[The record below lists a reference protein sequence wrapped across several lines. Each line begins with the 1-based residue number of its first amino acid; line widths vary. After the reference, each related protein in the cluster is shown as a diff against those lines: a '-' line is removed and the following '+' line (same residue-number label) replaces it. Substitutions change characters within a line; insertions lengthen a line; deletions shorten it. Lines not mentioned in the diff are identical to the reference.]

1 MSERE
6 PITAELRVALDV
18 DREFMRA
25 DGTVVAQ
32 TFCVDRGDFERLC
45 DAIDAVHAQL
55 ERENAELRQ
64 RVAELDKRGE
74 SMHDGGRITDELRE
88 YASTRITPNKGQL
101 EAIADRID
109 AEHKAKV
116 AYWQEASYKD
126 GYDEGF
132 ASADDWLA
140 QHEDAMAEHGWVRLP
155 KDADGV
161 TWNIG
166 DRTESGQ
173 VVYKLY
179 LDKHGW
185 SFYGLVN
192 DIDPAIHRHHHAPTV
207 EDVLRE
213 FADIVRKERVELAT
227 ISEDTIAE
235 YAKRLTLAGDAE

>member
-1 MSERE
+1 MS
-6 PITAELRVALDV
+6 
-18 DREFMRA
+18 
-25 DGTVVAQ
+25 
-32 TFCVDRGDFERLC
+32 
-45 DAIDAVHAQL
+45 
-55 ERENAELRQ
+55 
-64 RVAELDKRGE
+64 
-74 SMHDGGRITDELRE
+74 ITDELRE
-88 YASTRITPNKGQL
+88 YTGNFYLLRYKDVREKLG
-101 EAIADRID
+101 AIADRID
-109 AEHKAKV
+109 AEHDAKV

-140 QHEDAMAEHGWVRLP
+140 QHEDAMAEHGWVKLP
-155 KDADGV
+155 VDADGV

-192 DIDPAIHRHHHAPTV
+192 DIDPAIHRHYHAPTV

-213 FADIVRKERVELAT
+213 FARVGIRIGSKDGIEAGKFT
-227 ISEDTIAE
+227 FYPDEDMVAE
-235 YAKRLTLAGDAE
+235 YASKLRLREDA